1 MREVKH
7 HLCKQEMN
15 KHSATQGER
24 ELNMGNLSQRKR
36 SLDVGRDLMR
46 ELIKKALNAM
56 TRMGCWHVSWGRGRV

>member
-24 ELNMGNLSQRKR
+24 DLNMGNLSQRKR
-36 SLDVGRDLMR
+36 SLDVGHDLMQ
-46 ELIKKALNAM
+46 ELIEKVSNTM
-56 TRMGCWHVSWGRGRV
+56 TRMGCRHVSWGRGRV